1 MAVVIIGVT
10 LGVIVLNSPVFAQ
23 EKALKILFLHSYD
36 SQNVWTRDISA
47 GFFETIEPYRSFV
60 DVYEEFMDTKRMH
73 SQADYLN
80 FSRYIET
87 KYEGTEFSLIVAADN
102 NALNF
107 VKESELEILS
117 EVPVVFVG
125 INPDDSN
132 IALPQRFAG
141 VYEKVDIE
149 KTLDLISTI
158 HPDESKI
165 LVVTGD
171 SVTSQAVM
179 SQVRESIK
187 AFKGKQALELVE
199 SSNLDFIEQ
208 KLNELNR
215 YDAVLMVLFSADDA
229 GNHYSYNEG
238 LEAIY
243 DMSKSPIYGMWK
255 FYLGNGIIGGYLVDG
270 YEHGQVAA
278 DFAISK
284 LQGESYDYDQ
294 LEIAKPDLYFDYKE
308 LKQFGLES
316 ISLPNEAVII
326 NKPTDRM
333 REYAP
338 LILGTAISAALITL
352 IMALAY
358 LNRKEHMMNEN
369 LEAEKIRLETL
380 FDHDKAFMLNG
391 AGVLDPKIELLQ
403 QECSRVVEENKQLR
417 HKLTKQNAN
426 ANDPLQV
433 PLEMYPKLVQL
444 DLAARLNRILF
455 KNSLR
460 ESLHIKS
467 FLTEVEFAQDRT
479 EQIRTL
485 YQDGE
490 MKRSD
495 FEQYIESRLRTTEKL
510 NAHLNTFLEETRQMY
525 GTEIISLNEGTQMSD
540 PTKVI
545 KDAAELAFLEN
556 SSQQVKLEL
565 ELDQNLPYIQR
576 THYLKYMI
584 LQLVSNALYHGIEG
598 RGGVVNIKAA
608 LEKDKIMVIVSDDGC
623 GMDKTCLEKSETL
636 FYTCQPDSHFSGIG
650 LSVVRYVAE
659 HIFEG
664 SLSIYSEVGTGTD
677 VVIEI
682 PLGGAVHV

>member
-1 MAVVIIGVT
+1 
-10 LGVIVLNSPVFAQ
+10 
-23 EKALKILFLHSYD
+23 
-36 SQNVWTRDISA
+36 
-47 GFFETIEPYRSFV
+47 
-60 DVYEEFMDTKRMH
+60 
-73 SQADYLN
+73 
-80 FSRYIET
+80 
-87 KYEGTEFSLIVAADN
+87 
-102 NALNF
+102 
-107 VKESELEILS
+107 
-117 EVPVVFVG
+117 
-125 INPDDSN
+125 
-132 IALPQRFAG
+132 
-141 VYEKVDIE
+141 
-149 KTLDLISTI
+149 
-158 HPDESKI
+158 
-165 LVVTGD
+165 
-171 SVTSQAVM
+171 
-179 SQVRESIK
+179 
-187 AFKGKQALELVE
+187 
-199 SSNLDFIEQ
+199 
-208 KLNELNR
+208 
-215 YDAVLMVLFSADDA
+215 
-229 GNHYSYNEG
+229 
-238 LEAIY
+238 
-243 DMSKSPIYGMWK
+243 
-255 FYLGNGIIGGYLVDG
+255 
-270 YEHGQVAA
+270 
-278 DFAISK
+278 
-284 LQGESYDYDQ
+284 
-294 LEIAKPDLYFDYKE
+294 
-308 LKQFGLES
+308 
-316 ISLPNEAVII
+316 
-326 NKPTDRM
+326 
-333 REYAP
+333 
-338 LILGTAISAALITL
+338 
-352 IMALAY
+352 
-358 LNRKEHMMNEN
+358 
-369 LEAEKIRLETL
+369 
-380 FDHDKAFMLNG
+380 
-391 AGVLDPKIELLQ
+391 
-403 QECSRVVEENKQLR
+403 
-417 HKLTKQNAN
+417 
-426 ANDPLQV
+426 
-433 PLEMYPKLVQL
+433 MYPKLVQL